1 MISMLRPV
9 FLRQGLV
16 ARHPFPCR
24 SNNNPLYKAASVHT
38 EAKLAEMGLKLPPPG
53 VPKGN
58 FAMAVRSGKMIYLSG
73 HLPTDADG
81 KLITGKVGAEVTPED
96 AQKAAKLIALNLLSS
111 LKKEIGDL
119 DKVQRV
125 IKLLGFVNCTDGF
138 TQQPLVINGASD
150 FLVQVLGE
158 TKGKHARSAVGTNA
172 LPLNVPVEIEMIVEL
187 Q

>member
-1 MISMLRPV
+1 M
-9 FLRQGLV
+9 
-16 ARHPFPCR
+16 
-24 SNNNPLYKAASVHT
+24 
-38 EAKLAEMGLKLPPPG
+38 
-53 VPKGN
+53 
-58 FAMAVRSGKMIYLSG
+58 
-73 HLPTDADG
+73 
-81 KLITGKVGAEVTPED
+81 TGKVGAEVTPED

-119 DKVQRV
+119 DKVSLFLPSLPPSLPLSFPPSLPSSRPFFHFQSPGFQPQIQRV

-150 FLVQVLGE
+150 FLVEVLGE